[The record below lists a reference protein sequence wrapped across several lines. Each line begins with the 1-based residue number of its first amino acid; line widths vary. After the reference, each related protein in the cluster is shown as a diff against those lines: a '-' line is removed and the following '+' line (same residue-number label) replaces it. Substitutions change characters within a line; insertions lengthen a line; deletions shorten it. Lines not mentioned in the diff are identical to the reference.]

1 MFYMAEITLTAK
13 TIQNLGLWNKVC
25 EFKGW
30 DYLSADR
37 VDDNE
42 MITFD
47 DTFQKEEVVLIEN
60 VIELNKK
67 DSILVLDLIEDAV
80 EKGLSET
87 DDLSSNLKK
96 FMKDSSD
103 GFEWQFENL
112 EITIK
117 ATQRGA

>member
-1 MFYMAEITLTAK
+1 MAEITLTAK

>member
-1 MFYMAEITLTAK
+1 MAEITLTAK

-30 DYLSADR
+30 DYLSAER

-47 DTFQKEEVVLIEN
+47 DAFKKQEVVFIEK
-60 VIELNKK
+60 VIELNMK

-80 EKGLSET
+80 EIGISET
-87 DDLSSNLKK
+87 RDSLNGLKK